1 MSSGLLWRQEHEC
14 SGGSVQAWG
23 GCEVKFRCSCEVT
36 TKHRLPTWAQRPGL
50 WPCTQNVVCVCELW
64 EFSSDSCWRQLY
76 STGRPHFHR
85 YHYGLFFPKLLE
97 FTDTFFF
104 FFFFFTNCRFVA
116 PLCQVNLLRPS
127 SQRHMLTSHL
137 CHSLVN
143 SCIISNL
150 FHYLICDQ
158 RSYYC
163 KKVTTC

>member
-1 MSSGLLWRQEHEC
+1 MSALVGLSRPEVGARWSSVAPVRSPQ
-14 SGGSVQAWG
+14 STGSQPGPRGLDSDPAPRMWCVYVSYGNFHQTLADASYTVQAD
-23 GCEVKFRCSCEVT
+23 
-36 TKHRLPTWAQRPGL
+36 LI
-50 WPCTQNVVCVCELW
+50 
-64 EFSSDSCWRQLY
+64 
-76 STGRPHFHR
+76 
-85 YHYGLFFPKLLE
+85 
-97 FTDTFFF
+97 FTDTMVCFFPNCWNSQILF
-104 FFFFFTNCRFVA
+104 FVFFFFTNCRFVA